1 MRRYF
6 SWLNF
11 WCHFERDHNTACL
24 QPIRMSFNIIKAQI
38 NAEKKSKFGWNN
50 CETPQNLPKICLK
63 KEKKS
68 LNHIFQ
74 FIFSIGP
81 LHFYMFMHLLFMLF
95 ILLVGAFIPGV
106 PVQPVLIRYPNNMVR
121 MSDYNPTLPECTLY
135 YTRSSATDA
144 TMELCISYRDKNENK
159 QWFKMIDVYVMGF
172 SCRIL

>member
-1 MRRYF
+1 
-6 SWLNF
+6 
-11 WCHFERDHNTACL
+11 
-24 QPIRMSFNIIKAQI
+24 
-38 NAEKKSKFGWNN
+38 
-50 CETPQNLPKICLK
+50 
-63 KEKKS
+63 
-68 LNHIFQ
+68 
-74 FIFSIGP
+74 
-81 LHFYMFMHLLFMLF
+81 MHLLFMLF

-172 SCRIL
+172 SCRILWHGLGKVSARKYLMKYQLKLKLQTLQQ